1 MSTSAHGQLCIF
13 LVSINQGFEDGG
25 VAPYLDD
32 DSHYDSFVIVC
43 ENADVARRTH
53 PREEELDWWT
63 TPRYKSC
70 PVPDHTWVKPEDVK
84 KLEVTFL
91 GVAHPN
97 VEKGIQ
103 CASFNYGW

>member
-1 MSTSAHGQLCIF
+1 MCAQEQLGIF
-13 LVSINQGFEDGG
+13 LVSINTQFQGDAI
-25 VAPYLDD
+25 APYLDD

-53 PREEELDWWT
+53 PRDGEVDWWT
-63 TPRYKSC
+63 QKPHYKRN
-70 PVPDHTWVKPEDVK
+70 PVPDRSWVKPEDVK

-97 VEKGIQ
+97 IEKGIQ
-103 CASFNYGW
+103 CASFNTLW